1 MMKRIMIY
9 SDLVR
14 SEFSNKFEDNLR
26 LLTGTE
32 EVQIEKYSLSE
43 SNKFLNNVE
52 IVFLMLPDFTE
63 NNPEVLKAL
72 TNVYEH
78 ITEQHLS
85 LIPIKTTDQNEQY
98 YPDFIRKKHIL
109 SMTDKN
115 RNEKLLRVIQEQSNI
130 FHELEEEATK
140 ISSGQIAMQDCTA
153 RQLFRYA
160 VALLHGMG
168 VQKNIK
174 ESLSLFRVLIGNDTF
189 ISDAVDISAVN
200 GVSEGIFE
208 FCWDINTYLENQI
221 IDVLN
226 SKDYRDAEQFINTCQ
241 LMYEMSACVYNF
253 NADNA
258 IRFAKTILFR
268 NFGKDISLKAG
279 KWLLNCLF
287 NEADR
292 ATVNRYFDKAVD
304 SLLNIL
310 SLSEKLWTT
319 YQDTEVLSYL
329 CFATYVL
336 QVYRKRNQRS
346 FEHIVANEVTD
357 ELEDNGTFRPPYQ
370 TIPRNQNS
378 FNAIQILIKDFI
390 VSRNGLTMLLERY
403 QTEYSSNKCAILM
416 MTELIKAAN
425 LLCIM
430 KFACVG
436 DDFSTW
442 YNRQMNFLLSFHAKN
457 DVEKRSSFYIAAL
470 MGYDKILEFLQNP
483 YYHCSD
489 KNIIAIS
496 ESFIDLFDYHYELY
510 STLGL
515 DKSKPYALI
524 SDIYEKQKQYRK
536 ADDAYLKLYEIVA
549 ERDKSKEK
557 TIVQMLTDVYKILK
571 KRQNA
576 NMQIAYEKY
585 VRFAWNVCLTN
596 RLVQPHICDAFMEEM
611 QAIEAEYDHQLLSDS
626 ELILYRKET
635 PREQKMIDIVYPLAC
650 KELYEILKLID
661 DESYNQISD
670 QYILMIRSK
679 MNIHYSF
686 VYDHNRDF
694 DQQDYLKTTRIMIRY
709 LFDHF
714 WNGSDDNESRN

>member
-1 MMKRIMIY
+1 MIKRILIY

-14 SEFSNKFEDNLR
+14 SEISNKFEDNLR

-43 SNKFLNNVE
+43 SKKFLNNVE
-52 IVFLMLPDFTE
+52 IVFLMLPEFTE
-63 NNPEVLKAL
+63 NNPELLEAL
-72 TNVYEH
+72 TDVYEQ

-98 YPDFIRKKHIL
+98 YPDFISKKHIL
-109 SMTDKN
+109 SMTDEN
-115 RNEKLLRVIQEQSNI
+115 QNEKLLQVIQEQSNI
-130 FHELEEEATK
+130 FHELKEEATK
-140 ISSGQIAMQDCTA
+140 INSGQIAMQDCTA

-160 VALLHGMG
+160 VALLHGIG

-174 ESLSLFRVLIGNDTF
+174 ESLNLLRVLIGNDAF
-189 ISDAVDISAVN
+189 ISDVIDISAIN
-200 GVSEGIFE
+200 GFSDGILE

-221 IDVLN
+221 TDVLN

-241 LMYEMSACVYNF
+241 LMYEMSAYVYNF
-253 NADNA
+253 NANNA

-268 NFGKDISLKAG
+268 YFEKDISLKAG
-279 KWLLNCLF
+279 KWLLNCLL
-287 NEADR
+287 NEADQ

-304 SLLNIL
+304 SLLNL
-310 SLSEKLWTT
+310 LLLSEKLWKT

-329 CFATYVL
+329 CLSIYVL

-357 ELEDNGTFRPPYQ
+357 EMEDNGTFRPPYR
-370 TIPRNQNS
+370 TIPRNPTS
-378 FNAIQILIKDFI
+378 SNAIQVLINDFI
-390 VSRNGLTMLLERY
+390 VSKNGLTILTERY
-403 QTEYSSNKCAILM
+403 QTEHSSDKCAILM
-416 MTELIKAAN
+416 MKELIKAAN
-425 LLCIM
+425 FLCIM
-430 KFACVG
+430 KFARVG
-436 DDFSTW
+436 DDFATW
-442 YNRQMNFLLSFHAKN
+442 YNRQMNFLLSFHSKN
-457 DVEKRSSFYIAAL
+457 DVEKNSSLHIAAL
-470 MGYDKILEFLQNP
+470 MGYDKILDLLQNH

-489 KNIIAIS
+489 KNMIVIS
-496 ESFIDLFDYHYELY
+496 ESCIELFDRHYELY
-510 STLGL
+510 SALGL

-524 SDIYEKQKQYRK
+524 SDIYEEQKQYRK

-549 ERDKSKEK
+549 ERDKSNEN
-557 TIVQMLTDVYKILK
+557 TIVQMLTDVYEILK
-571 KRQNA
+571 KRQNS
-576 NMQIAYEKY
+576 NMQNAYEKY

-611 QAIEAEYDHQLLSDS
+611 QAIEAERDHQLLSDS
-626 ELILYRKET
+626 ELILYRKEA

-686 VYDHNRDF
+686 VYDHSKDF
-694 DQQDYLKTTRIMIRY
+694 HRQDYLKMTRTMIRY
-709 LFDHF
+709 LIDHF
-714 WNGSDDNESRN
+714 WNDSDDSINS